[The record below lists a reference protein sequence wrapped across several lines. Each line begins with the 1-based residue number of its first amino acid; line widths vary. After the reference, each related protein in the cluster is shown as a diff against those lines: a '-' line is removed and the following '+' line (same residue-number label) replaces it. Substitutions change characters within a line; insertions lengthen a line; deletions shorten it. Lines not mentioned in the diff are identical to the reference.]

1 MTILDICKEIDY
13 LANHRVE
20 IGILAIDREKKGKEN
35 KATILQY
42 AIWNE
47 FGTKYI
53 PARPFMRNAL
63 DNNKEA
69 ISKLIKNA
77 VADVAKGSIKGREAL
92 MRIGEDIRGKVIV
105 SIATAGQ
112 WAVAN
117 AKSTLRIKTKDGQ
130 INNIKPL
137 LDNRFLIKSIRYQ
150 IVDKNGS
157 NIYLSEFKD
166 V

>member
-1 MTILDICKEIDY
+1 
-13 LANHRVE
+13 
-20 IGILAIDREKKGKEN
+20 
-35 KATILQY
+35 
-42 AIWNE
+42 
-47 FGTKYI
+47 
-53 PARPFMRNAL
+53 MRNAL

-77 VADVAKGSIKGREAL
+77 VADVAKGTIKGKEAL

-130 INNIKPL
+130 VNNTKPL